1 MLCKIAVD
9 LLVVDDMFL
18 EAGNA
23 LKTAI
28 PSLALIYAGDGDR
41 PADCASYESWVA
53 ASAPIPDAMA
63 GRDELAGIF
72 YTGGTTG
79 RSKGVMLS
87 HGNLMASAL
96 LALAEGGFP
105 RDAVY
110 LHAAPM
116 FHLANGCGMYCMLLN
131 VGTNAIIKAFSPEAV
146 VQAIE
151 RFHVSHT
158 LLVPTMIQMLVG
170 RVFPSSSSSSRRR
183 PRKRSCDPMTDSPSC
198 ASSNSRVLRWG
209 CSCGRCRFGA
219 PPPLRARPR
228 STRVYCRG
236 SAACVSCAV
245 PSPPFR

>member
-1 MLCKIAVD
+1 VAASAFAIVRDLFRVSSPSNIQKTVMLCKIAVD

-28 PSLALIYAGDGDR
+28 PSLALIYACDGDR

-96 LALAEGGFP
+96 
-105 RDAVY
+105 
-110 LHAAPM
+110 
-116 FHLANGCGMYCMLLN
+116 
-131 VGTNAIIKAFSPEAV
+131 S
-146 VQAIE
+146 
-151 RFHVSHT
+151 
-158 LLVPTMIQMLVG
+158 
-170 RVFPSSSSSSRRR
+170 
-183 PRKRSCDPMTDSPSC
+183 
-198 ASSNSRVLRWG
+198 
-209 CSCGRCRFGA
+209 
-219 PPPLRARPR
+219 ARPKAAFR
-228 STRVYCRG
+228 ATRCISTQRRC
-236 SAACVSCAV
+236 SILQTAAACIACC
-245 PSPPFR
+245 